1 MPRNSLTKNGNL
13 EKKLPY
19 FSVEFKSPVGRI
31 LIFLVNSSQN
41 VQFAPYKHFILRL
54 INKSCSHILTENL
67 LFLYVVCFRCV
78 GVGHEV

>member
-1 MPRNSLTKNGNL
+1 MPRNSLVKNGNL

-19 FSVEFKSPVGRI
+19 FSVEFKSSVGRI

-41 VQFAPYKHFILRL
+41 VQLALYKQFILRS

>member
-1 MPRNSLTKNGNL
+1 MPRNSLAKNGNS

-31 LIFLVNSSQN
+31 LFFLVNSSEN
-41 VQFAPYKHFILRL
+41 VQFAPYKQFILRSVS
-54 INKSCSHILTENL
+54 KSCSHILTENL

-78 GVGHEV
+78 GVGQEV